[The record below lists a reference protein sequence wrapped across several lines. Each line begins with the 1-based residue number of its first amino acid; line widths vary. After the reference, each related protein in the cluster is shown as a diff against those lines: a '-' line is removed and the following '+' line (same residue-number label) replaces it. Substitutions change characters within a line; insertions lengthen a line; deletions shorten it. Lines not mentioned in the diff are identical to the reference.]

1 MQDSAL
7 LAQTGSLP
15 WGVHVQFVAAEL
27 TWFFD
32 YSSFL
37 VLQNPVLQIQ
47 SPQCI

>member
-15 WGVHVQFVAAEL
+15 WLVHVQFVAAEL

-32 YSSFL
+32 NL
-37 VLQNPVLQIQ
+37 TDMWEQVAD
-47 SPQCI
+47 